1 MATSQPATSARLSR
15 RSFLGAGLALGATT
29 TLAAACGGGSS
40 AGSGGG
46 AKTLKFWDMPWGSPA
61 YNTAG
66 KKLTEA
72 YAPAAGLPGASYQII
87 QWNNFVQTFSS
98 AIVSSTGPA
107 VSSGGGF
114 QAFQFAAQ
122 GAIAYADNVV
132 ATFQKDGTLD
142 DFLPGVIENMK
153 TDKGY
158 AAIPWQLDLRV
169 WWYRKS
175 ILDSLGLQP
184 PTTWDELLTVG
195 KALAKKGYYGFGVG
209 AGAGDNL
216 GAHAMICMMINNGGG
231 LFNPAGE
238 LDLVTDRN
246 IEAMAFVREL
256 ANEKIIDPAA
266 VSYTIDNETTQWK
279 SKKFAVGI
287 NTPGLDNVTGDASG
301 DLLVMGPMAGP
312 HGDKGS
318 LMFVNNIMM
327 YRNTPSQQGS
337 EAFVEYYI
345 KNMKT
350 YWEQNV
356 DPAIPALKSIVALPA
371 FQQQTQ
377 KLKVVSDWQP
387 ICKSYA
393 SLSNTLSPALA
404 QIDGGQPLSEFTQR
418 MLQGKTDPKTAL
430 QTLETALKAI
440 VK

>member
-1 MATSQPATSARLSR
+1 MAPSTPDTTIRLSR
-15 RSFLGAGLALGATT
+15 RRLLGTGLGLGATT
-29 TLAAACGGGSS
+29 AFTAACGGGSGS
-40 AGSGGG
+40 GSGGG
-46 AKTLKFWDMPWGSPA
+46 TTLKFWDMPWGSPA
-61 YNTAG
+61 YNVAG

-72 YAPAAGLPGASYQII
+72 YAPATGLPRASYQII

-122 GAIAYADNVV
+122 GAIAYADNVIG
-132 ATFQKDGTLD
+132 AFQKDGTLD
-142 DFLPGVIENMK
+142 DFLPGVIDSMK

-158 AAIPWQLDLRV
+158 AAVPWQLDLRV

-175 ILDSLGLQP
+175 ILDGLGLKP
-184 PTTWDELLTVG
+184 PTSWDELLTVG
-195 KALAKKGYYGFGVG
+195 KALARKGYYGFGVG

-216 GAHAMICMMINNGGG
+216 GAHAMICMMVNNGGG
-231 LFNPAGE
+231 LFNPDGK

-256 ANEKIIDPAA
+256 ANEKVIDPAA
-266 VSYTIDNETTQWK
+266 VSYTIDNESTQWK
-279 SKKFAVGI
+279 SKKFAIGI
-287 NTPGLDNVTGDASG
+287 NTPGLDTFTGDTSG
-301 DLLVMGPMAGP
+301 DLLVMSPMTGP

-327 YRNTPSQQGS
+327 YRNTPSQAGS
-337 EAFVEYYI
+337 EAFVDYYI
-345 KNMKT
+345 KNMKAF
-350 YWEQNV
+350 WEQDV

-371 FQQQTQ
+371 FQKQSQ
-377 KLKVVSDWQP
+377 KLKVVSEWQP
-387 ICKSYA
+387 ICKSYSA
-393 SLSNTLSPALA
+393 LSNRLSPALA

-418 MLQGKTDPKTAL
+418 MLQGKTDPKVAL